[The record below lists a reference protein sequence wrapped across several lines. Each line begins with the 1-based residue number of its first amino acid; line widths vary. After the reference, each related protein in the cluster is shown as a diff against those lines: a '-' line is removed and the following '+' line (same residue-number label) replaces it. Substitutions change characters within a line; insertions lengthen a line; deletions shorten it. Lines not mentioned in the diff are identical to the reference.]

1 MSWRLYVKFIIPECG
16 EWVGATHFSRDLC
29 DVPVAFRTVRILLI
43 SWRVV
48 HVVLGGHPEQETG
61 ELRVDGRVVGALA

>member
-1 MSWRLYVKFIIPECG
+1 MTSNYNVAEGIC
-16 EWVGATHFSRDLC
+16 ATDLSSDLC

-48 HVVLGGHPEQETG
+48 HVVLGGHPGQETG